1 MADTFANIWVVASV
15 LAAIFQTL
23 RFMLQKQLSVATLT
37 PTGATFARFVY
48 SAPLVCASLA
58 VFFVSTARDVPEV
71 HASFWLHASVGGL
84 AQVVAT
90 VCVVMLFKTRNFA
103 VGLTLSK
110 TEVILSVLVGY
121 VVLGDEVTVA
131 TFLAIVIGVVG
142 VLFLSKPPE
151 VSGWGISDI
160 WNRSVFLGL
169 SAGLLFGISAVSYRG
184 ASLSLG
190 TDSALLRAAMTLG
203 AVTLLQMLGMFVWLW
218 LRDRQQITA
227 VWQARRTAIWIG
239 LLSLAGSLCWF
250 YAFTLQNA
258 AYVKAVGQIELVLAL
273 GASVLLLGERITVRE
288 LAGVIMTCASILMLV
303 IYSGAS
309 L

>member
-1 MADTFANIWVVASV
+1 MGDTFANIWVVASV
-15 LAAIFQTL
+15 LAAAFQTL
-23 RFMLQKQLSVATLT
+23 RFMLQKKLSVATLT

-48 SAPLVCASLA
+48 SAPLVCAALA
-58 VFFVSTARDVPEV
+58 IFFVSTSRDVPQV
-71 HASFWLHASVGGL
+71 HPGFWLYAPVGGL

-103 VGLTLSK
+103 VGLTLKK

-121 VVLGDEVTVA
+121 VLLGDEVTVV
-131 TFLAIVIGVVG
+131 TFLAILLGVAG

-151 VSGWGISDI
+151 VSGWGIGEV

-184 ASLSLG
+184 ASLSVE

-203 AVTLLQMLGMFVWLW
+203 AVTLLQMVGMFVWLW

-227 VWQARRTAIWIG
+227 VWHARSTAIWIG
-239 LLSLAGSLCWF
+239 LLSLAGSFCWF

-273 GASVLLLGERITVRE
+273 AVSVLLLGERITMRE
-288 LAGVIMTCASILMLV
+288 LLGVAMTCASILMLI
-303 IYSGAS
+303 IYSGAG